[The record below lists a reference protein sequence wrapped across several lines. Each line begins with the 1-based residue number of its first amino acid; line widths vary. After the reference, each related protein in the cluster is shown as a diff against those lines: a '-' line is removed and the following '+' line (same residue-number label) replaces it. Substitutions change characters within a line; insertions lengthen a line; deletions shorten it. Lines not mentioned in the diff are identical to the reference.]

1 MKTVRVALGERSYPI
16 LIGRGAAAKAA
27 RQLGGPGR
35 AFIVAD
41 RRLGSQTT
49 ALVRSLKAGGWDTYL
64 VRVPATEAF
73 KDFGRIYPLYS
84 ELLRA
89 RADRHT
95 VLFALGGGVI
105 GDAAGFL
112 AGTYMRGLRWV
123 GLPTTLLAQVD
134 SSIGGKTGVN
144 HAAGKNLIGLFHQP
158 ALVACD
164 LEFLKTLP
172 ERERVS
178 GLGEMIKYGLIYDA
192 PFYGWLEKHWERVVS
207 GESQSLEAAIARCA
221 RWKAR
226 AVARDERD
234 ESGVR
239 EVLNFGHTLG
249 HALEG
254 ATRYATFRHGEAIIL
269 GMRAA
274 VSISVQR
281 GHLKSAIG
289 ARVDSF
295 LGSLPVPKVPGGVT
309 PEKLLEFVR
318 KDKKAKAGRVRF
330 VLLRAIGK
338 TTLDRHVT
346 DDEIR
351 TACLHI
357 GRRAK

>member
-1 MKTVRVALGERSYPI
+1 MKTVRVALGKRSYSI

-27 RQLGGPGR
+27 RLLGERGR
-35 AFIVAD
+35 AFVVAD
-41 RRLGSQTT
+41 RRLKSQTGE
-49 ALVRSLKAGGWDTYL
+49 LMRRLKSAGWETHL
-64 VRVPATEAF
+64 VRVEASEAF
-73 KDFGRIYPLYS
+73 KDFGKIYPLYS

-112 AGTYMRGLRWV
+112 AGTFMRGIRWV

-144 HAAGKNLIGLFHQP
+144 HDSGKNLIGIFHQP
-158 ALVACD
+158 TLVACD
-164 LEFLKTLP
+164 LDFLKTLP

-192 PFYGWLEKHWERVVS
+192 PFYAWLEKNWEGVVR
-207 GESQSLEAAIARCA
+207 GEAGALENAVARCA
-221 RWKAR
+221 SLKAR
-226 AVARDERD
+226 AVGRDERD

-239 EVLNFGHTLG
+239 EVLNFGHTVG

-254 ATRYATFRHGEAIIL
+254 ATKYRTFRHGEAIIL

-274 VSISVQR
+274 VRLSVLR
-281 GHLKSAIG
+281 GHLKPAIG

-295 LGSLPVPKVPGGVT
+295 LGSLPVPKVPSHVT
-309 PEKLLEFVR
+309 PAKLLTYVR

-330 VLLRAIGK
+330 VLLRGIGK
-338 TTLDRHVT
+338 TVLDREVT
-346 DDEIR
+346 DEQILEVCGLV
-351 TACLHI
+351 CL
-357 GRRAK
+357 A